1 MRSSNWRGYR
11 YAAWIGE
18 ALLGIA
24 LVAALIMGQ
33 WMIALPLAGFFVAAL
48 LFIKLEDRLPTLFD
62 FLFVVAALLNAGG
75 WAFKWYNTIGI
86 YDELAHGFTPFAI
99 TLALGYLTYGR
110 MLASFHQQRLLFV
123 LTVASFGIAIGALW
137 EVAEW
142 AADFL
147 VASEVVE
154 NIDDIMDDLIMDSIG
169 AVLAG
174 VLSLWALNDHAR
186 AAATPEEAY
195 PRSPARPTTKVT
207 SGSRG

>member
-1 MRSSNWRGYR
+1 V
-11 YAAWIGE
+11 
-18 ALLGIA
+18 
-24 LVAALIMGQ
+24 VAALIMGQ
-33 WMIALPLAGFFVAAL
+33 WMIALPLAGFFVAAFL
-48 LFIKLEDRLPTLFD
+48 VIKLEDRLPTLFD

-186 AAATPEEAY
+186 AAATPEAAY
-195 PRSPARPTTKVT
+195 PRSPARPTAKVT
-207 SGSRG
+207 AGSRG

>member
-1 MRSSNWRGYR
+1 VRSSNWRGYR

-24 LVAALIMGQ
+24 VVAALIAGE
-33 WMIALPLAGFFVAAL
+33 WMVALPLAGFFVAAF

-154 NIDDIMDDLIMDSIG
+154 SIDDIMDDLIMDSIG

-186 AAATPEEAY
+186 AEATPEEAY
-195 PRSPARPTTKVT
+195 PRSPRRPTAKVT
-207 SGSRG
+207 SESRG

>member
-1 MRSSNWRGYR
+1 VRSSNWHGYR
-11 YAAWIGE
+11 YAAWVGE
-18 ALLGIA
+18 ALIGVALIA
-24 LVAALIMGQ
+24 TLIMGE
-33 WMIALPLAGFFVAAL
+33 WMVALPLAGFFVAAF
-48 LFIKLEDRLPTLFD
+48 LFIKLEDHLPTLFD

-75 WAFKWYNTIGI
+75 WAFKWYNTIGF

-99 TLALGYLTYGR
+99 TLALGYLVYGR
-110 MLASFHQQRLLFV
+110 MLKSFHQQRLLFV

-147 VASEVVE
+147 VASDVVE

-169 AVLAG
+169 ALLAG

-186 AAATPEEAY
+186 AEATPEASY
-195 PRSPARPTTKVT
+195 PRAPARQTADATT
-207 SGSRG
+207 GSRS